1 MIPKDTMIIANLS
14 KFMMDPS
21 VFDEPEEFKPER
33 FINVDGNTLSIKV
46 NFKFQIIISF
56 NKIFQLPIIPFN
68 NFFSFSFKK
77 INQWVPFGLG
87 KRVCAGESLAVHEV
101 FIFFVMMIQ
110 RLKFNPPLNHPKPN
124 EEDYFAGFTRIPKSF
139 YVSVASR

>member
-1 MIPKDTMIIANLS
+1 MKDVEVNDYMIPKDTMIIANLS

-56 NKIFQLPIIPFN
+56 N
-68 NFFSFSFKK
+68 NFSIAHHTF
-77 INQWVPFGLG
+77 
-87 KRVCAGESLAVHEV
+87 
-101 FIFFVMMIQ
+101 
-110 RLKFNPPLNHPKPN
+110 
-124 EEDYFAGFTRIPKSF
+124 
-139 YVSVASR
+139 